1 MIERGIVRK
10 IFSIKEHMA
19 FPSRV
24 SISYNAILYVGV
36 EMGNSG
42 LQYINPEA
50 LVVGRVH
57 SVSHWINLDQLNVAV
72 HFQVD
77 TYPQESNSSVDTV
90 IYPLKNW
97 AQDYKSSAGF
107 KNSLNYMQKHFVKG
121 RKISFLE
128 PSTCLDFT
136 IMMTTA

>member
-1 MIERGIVRK
+1 
-10 IFSIKEHMA
+10 MA

-24 SISYNAILYVGV
+24 SISQNAILYVGV

-42 LQYINPEA
+42 LQYINQA
-50 LVVGRVH
+50 LVVQRVH
-57 SVSHWINLDQLNVAV
+57 SVNYWINLDQLNGAV
-72 HFQVD
+72 HFQVN

-107 KNSLNYMQKHFVKG
+107 KNSLNYMQKHFE
-121 RKISFLE
+121 RQENFF
-128 PSTCLDFT
+128 P
-136 IMMTTA
+136 

>member
-1 MIERGIVRK
+1 
-10 IFSIKEHMA
+10 MA

-42 LQYINPEA
+42 LQNINPEA
-50 LVVGRVH
+50 LVVRRVH
-57 SVSHWINLDQLNVAV
+57 SVSHWINLDQLNGTV
-72 HFQVD
+72 HFQVN

-107 KNSLNYMQKHFVKG
+107 KNSLNYMQKHFVRG

-136 IMMTTA
+136 TMMTTA

>member
-1 MIERGIVRK
+1 
-10 IFSIKEHMA
+10 MA

-24 SISYNAILYVGV
+24 SISQNAILYVGV

-42 LQYINPEA
+42 LQYINQA
-50 LVVGRVH
+50 LVVRRVH
-57 SVSHWINLDQLNVAV
+57 SVNYWINLDQLNGAV
-72 HFQVD
+72 HFQVN

-107 KNSLNYMQKHFVKG
+107 KNSLNYMQKHFE
-121 RKISFLE
+121 RQENFF
-128 PSTCLDFT
+128 P
-136 IMMTTA
+136 

>member
-1 MIERGIVRK
+1 
-10 IFSIKEHMA
+10 
-19 FPSRV
+19 
-24 SISYNAILYVGV
+24 
-36 EMGNSG
+36 MGNSG

-50 LVVGRVH
+50 LVVRRVH
-57 SVSHWINLDQLNVAV
+57 SVSHWINLDQLNGAV
-72 HFQVD
+72 HFQVY

-107 KNSLNYMQKHFVKG
+107 KNSLNYMQKHFVRG

-136 IMMTTA
+136 ITCMMTTA

>member
-1 MIERGIVRK
+1 
-10 IFSIKEHMA
+10 
-19 FPSRV
+19 
-24 SISYNAILYVGV
+24 
-36 EMGNSG
+36 MGNSG
-42 LQYINPEA
+42 LQYINQA
-50 LVVGRVH
+50 LVVRRVH
-57 SVSHWINLDQLNVAV
+57 SVSHWINLDQLNGAV
-72 HFQVD
+72 HFQVN

-107 KNSLNYMQKHFVKG
+107 KNSLNYMQKHFVRG

>member
-50 LVVGRVH
+50 LVVRRVH
-57 SVSHWINLDQLNVAV
+57 SVSQWINLDQLNGAV
-72 HFQVD
+72 HFQVN
-77 TYPQESNSSVDTV
+77 TSTGKQFISRYCYLP
-90 IYPLKNW
+90 
-97 AQDYKSSAGF
+97 F
-107 KNSLNYMQKHFVKG
+107 KKLGSGL
-121 RKISFLE
+121 
-128 PSTCLDFT
+128 
-136 IMMTTA
+136 

>member
-42 LQYINPEA
+42 LQPEA
-50 LVVGRVH
+50 LVIWRVH
-57 SVSHWINLDQLNVAV
+57 SVSHWINLDQLNGAV
-72 HFQVD
+72 HFQVN

-107 KNSLNYMQKHFVKG
+107 KNSSNYMQKHFVRG
-121 RKISFLE
+121 RKISSLE

-136 IMMTTA
+136 IMMTTAWV

>member
-42 LQYINPEA
+42 LQYINQA
-50 LVVGRVH
+50 LVVRRVYNA
-57 SVSHWINLDQLNVAV
+57 SHCTNLDQLNSRV
-72 HFQVD
+72 HFQIN
-77 TYPQESNSSVDTV
+77 TYPLDSNLSVDTF
-90 IYPLKNW
+90 IHPLKNW
-97 AQDYKSSAGF
+97 A
-107 KNSLNYMQKHFVKG
+107 
-121 RKISFLE
+121 
-128 PSTCLDFT
+128 
-136 IMMTTA
+136 